1 MSEATDTRQIE
12 SPGWLRQSG
21 PMVLTSAGA
30 VALALALGALVIL
43 FSGQDPVVAYRALVS
58 GAFGDR
64 RGIAET
70 LVAATPYI
78 LGGLAFTVAF
88 RAGMFN
94 IGIEGQIV
102 IGGLACGLV
111 GAYDLGLPPVIF
123 LPLALIV
130 AALAGGLWGA
140 IPGALKAVSGAHEV
154 ITTIM
159 LNYLAFRLLTYV
171 LTETESWLPVNI
183 QLQATK
189 PVQPEARLPN
199 LLERTRLHAGIIV
212 ALAAALV
219 LWLLLYRTTWGYR
232 VRTVGY
238 SRGAAAFA
246 GFSWG
251 KVVTGA
257 MFASGVLAGL
267 AGAGETLGLQGKQI
281 SAPQGYGFTAIAVG
295 LVGRNHPLG
304 VVLSGLLFGALRSGA
319 TEMQNTAGTSKEL
332 VLVLQGLIILSVA
345 AFVSASRLQRW
356 WARRV
361 RERRTIPSDVT
372 TMRRSQEPV
381 GEGPVPSQRG
391 QG

>member
-1 MSEATDTRQIE
+1 MSGALDTRQTE
-12 SPGWLRQSG
+12 TPSWLRRAG
-21 PMVLTSAGA
+21 PTILTSAGA
-30 VALALALGALVIL
+30 VAVALALGALVIL
-43 FSGQDPVVAYRALVS
+43 FSGQDPVTAYRALVS

-64 RGIAET
+64 RGVAET
-70 LVAATPYI
+70 LVATTPYI
-78 LGGLAFTVAF
+78 LGGLAFAVAF

-123 LPLALIV
+123 LPLALAV

-140 IPGALKAVSGAHEV
+140 IAGALKAISGAHEV

-171 LTETESWLPVNI
+171 LTETESWLPVNT
-183 QLQATK
+183 QLQATN
-189 PVQPEARLPN
+189 PVQPAARLPN

-219 LWLLLYRTTWGYR
+219 LWLLLYRTAWGYR
-232 VRTVGY
+232 LRTVGY

-251 KVVTGA
+251 RVITGA
-257 MFASGVLAGL
+257 MFVSGALAGL

-295 LVGRNHPLG
+295 LVGRNHPAG
-304 VVLSGLLFGALRSGA
+304 VVLSGLLFGILRSGA

-332 VLVLQGLIILSVA
+332 VLVLQALIILAVA
-345 AFVSASRLQRW
+345 ALVSASRLQRW
-356 WARRV
+356 WERRARV
-361 RERRTIPSDVT
+361 RRA
-372 TMRRSQEPV
+372 QV
-381 GEGPVPSQRG
+381 GELTTVGVEPDSPPSI
-391 QG
+391 

>member
-1 MSEATDTRQIE
+1 MSAALDTPQAEAQR
-12 SPGWLRQSG
+12 WLRRAG
-21 PMVLTSAGA
+21 PTILASTGA

-43 FSGQDPVVAYRALVS
+43 SSGQDPVTAYRALVS

-70 LVAATPYI
+70 LVATTPYI
-78 LGGLAFTVAF
+78 LGGLAFAVAF

-123 LPLALIV
+123 LPLALAV
-130 AALAGGLWGA
+130 VALAGGLWGA
-140 IPGALKAVSGAHEV
+140 IAGALKAISGAHEV

-171 LTETESWLPVNI
+171 LTETESWLPVNT

-219 LWLLLYRTTWGYR
+219 LWLLLYRTAWGYR
-232 VRTVGY
+232 LRTVGY

-251 KVVTGA
+251 RVITGA
-257 MFASGVLAGL
+257 MFVSGALAGL

-295 LVGRNHPLG
+295 LVGRNHPAG
-304 VVLSGLLFGALRSGA
+304 VVLSGLLFGILRSGA

-332 VLVLQGLIILSVA
+332 VLVLQGLIILAVA
-345 AFVSASRLQRW
+345 ALVSASRLQRW
-356 WARRV
+356 W
-361 RERRTIPSDVT
+361 ERRARL
-372 TMRRSQEPV
+372 RRAQV
-381 GEGPVPSQRG
+381 GERTTVGVEPDSPPSI
-391 QG
+391 